1 ARGPSPAPSA
11 RATGPA
17 RGWPGFASRAASACR
32 PRTRG
37 SSRPSARS
45 RARRVCSSSPP
56 RRRRS
61 PRSCSSSRGRRSTPT
76 RRSCWSSR
84 RAGSRTRGRAAPGCR
99 RCPPPAPT
107 STRCS
112 GCSAR
117 ATGLSF
123 TDSLGVAFL
132 GADAPRHVAG
142 WARAAEGAGLG
153 SVWLIE
159 DYFYPGAFALAGAAA
174 AVTERAVVGIG
185 VVNPYTRH
193 PALLAMETATLAG
206 LAPGRV
212 VLGLGTSNR
221 VWIEERMGI
230 PFTAPL
236 ESVRECVEIV
246 RRLLAG
252 ERLTFRGQRFAVDGV
267 ALESAPTR
275 DVPIFLGVKGP
286 KALRLAGE
294 IADGVHCAILASPA
308 HVRREREMA
317 RAARGAGARA
327 GTPGEFRR
335 ALARW
340 SEAGLDTVIAVVPR
354 ETYMLEQLA
363 LIGAELSPHWK
374 EIRCR

>member
-1 ARGPSPAPSA
+1 
-11 RATGPA
+11 
-17 RGWPGFASRAASACR
+17 
-32 PRTRG
+32 
-37 SSRPSARS
+37 
-45 RARRVCSSSPP
+45 
-56 RRRRS
+56 
-61 PRSCSSSRGRRSTPT
+61 
-76 RRSCWSSR
+76 
-84 RAGSRTRGRAAPGCR
+84 
-99 RCPPPAPT
+99 
-107 STRCS
+107 
-112 GCSAR
+112 
-117 ATGLSF
+117 LSF

-132 GADAPRHVAG
+132 GADVPRHVAA
-142 WARAAEGAGLG
+142 WARAAERAGLG
-153 SVWLIE
+153 SVWFIE

-236 ESVRECVEIV
+236 ESVREGVEIV

-252 ERLTFRGQRFAVDGV
+252 ERLTFHGQRFTVDGV
-267 ALESAPTR
+267 ALESTPTR
-275 DVPIFLGVKGP
+275 GVPIFLGVKGP
-286 KALRLAGE
+286 KALRLAGA

-308 HVRREREMA
+308 HVRRVRA
-317 RAARGAGARA
+317 TVAAARGAGAGPLCVIAYVPLTVDRNGATARDALRPFVARYLGFLHGQSILADAGLGPAQTRSFREALLRGERAGHLVTDEVLDAVAIA
-327 GTPGEFRR
+327 GTPSDCRR

-340 SEAGLDTVIAVVPR
+340 AEAGLDGAVAVVPH
-354 ETYMLEQLA
+354 EADMLEQLA

-374 EIRCR
+374 ELRCP